1 VSSVDLTCPH
11 TALASDQA
19 RVESSPPFHTHTG
32 RVPVGN
38 ASDVRRSSSITT
50 TTTTTSGTVILTSCE
65 IPILILR
72 SDTETETE
80 TETE

>member
-1 VSSVDLTCPH
+1 MSSVDLTCPH

-19 RVESSPPFHTHTG
+19 RVELSPPFHTHTG

-38 ASDVRRSSSITT
+38 ASDARRSSSI